1 MSDNIIT
8 LNQDLIKNDLK
19 ELVRD
24 SVEETLNAMLDYEAD
39 QLVNADKYE
48 RTVGRQGYRS
58 GHYERNFTTTAG
70 DVTLEL
76 PKLKG
81 LKFS

>member
-24 SVEETLNAMLDYEAD
+24 SVEETLNAMLDYECFLQA
-39 QLVNADKYE
+39 
-48 RTVGRQGYRS
+48 
-58 GHYERNFTTTAG
+58 
-70 DVTLEL
+70 
-76 PKLKG
+76 
-81 LKFS
+81 

>member
-19 ELVRD
+19 ELVRG
-24 SVEETLNAMLDYEAD
+24 SVEETLNAMLDFEAD

-48 RTVGRQGYRS
+48 RTEGRKGYRS
-58 GHYERNFTTTAG
+58 GHYE
-70 DVTLEL
+70 
-76 PKLKG
+76 
-81 LKFS
+81 